1 MSDDIH
7 VEPLRGLP
15 EPLPAGERILWQGA
29 PDWRALAVD
38 VFHVRAVW
46 IYGALLIAWRIVT
59 IVHDGGS
66 LAAAGIAI
74 VWKHPGGKSD
84 DLPRFWPS
92 LLHAAPALCL
102 PLVILGSLVFGLA
115 TPTEGSAIAVLVALL
130 AGQYY
135 TGLKWRMIFQSR
147 CAP

>member
-46 IYGALLIAWRIVT
+46 IYGALLIALPADTFSNGNTLDGFIDIGAHNKLLT
-59 IVHDGGS
+59 HD
-66 LAAAGIAI
+66 A
-74 VWKHPGGKSD
+74 H
-84 DLPRFWPS
+84 
-92 LLHAAPALCL
+92 
-102 PLVILGSLVFGLA
+102 GLMHRTTNNGFA
-115 TPTEGSAIAVLVALL
+115 RTFNE
-130 AGQYY
+130 
-135 TGLKWRMIFQSR
+135 SR
-147 CAP
+147 